1 MKQLMNMVRKTDFER
16 NYINGLKLEL
26 DYELIT
32 LYDAM
37 TDKDEKQMKQS
48 KERLGEIHSEL
59 EAFHAFA

>member
-37 TDKDEKQMKQS
+37 KEKDEKQIEQS
-48 KERLGEIHSEL
+48 KKRLSEIHSEL